1 MEKTLLK
8 IANTLIL
15 NTGTVLKSGL
25 LEGKMGIALYLFY
38 YSQLN
43 GNKSYHDF
51 AVELLNEISNELSKD
66 TISVT
71 FLYGLTGVAW
81 CINHLIE
88 NKFIEADEDI
98 LEDIDVSLKNIS
110 QSDFLTDIEKEC
122 PFCSKGIYFTEKNDK
137 ETVNNILNVLSM
149 QLSQNTGALPLSY
162 LNSIMYMLLC
172 GCDNPGIRN
181 SLINIIYL
189 KMVDS
194 IKNKQ
199 YTFPDAL
206 LLTNLVEQFIQIRDT
221 YFDCKEWEILLKQLD
236 YDNLAGIFNIG
247 IYDLIFNRVK
257 SNRSFILS
265 KLETMDI
272 ELEINSIVNDVGR
285 NPNLYNGLAGAGLTL
300 INYFGE

>member
-15 NTGTVLKSGL
+15 NTGTVLKLGL
-25 LEGKMGIALYLFY
+25 LEGNMGIALFLFH

-43 GNKSYHDF
+43 GNKLYRDF
-51 AVELLNEISNELSKD
+51 ADELLDEVSNNIMYTD
-66 TISVT
+66 FVN
-71 FLYGLTGVAW
+71 GLTGIAW

-98 LEDIDVSLKNIS
+98 LDEVDASLKNIS

-122 PFCSKGIYFTEKNDK
+122 PFCSKGIYFMGKNDI
-137 ETVNNILNVLSM
+137 EAVNNVLSILSQ
-149 QLSQNTGALPLSY
+149 QLSQNTRILPLSY
-162 LNSIMYMLLC
+162 LNSIMYMILC
-172 GCDNPGIRN
+172 GCDNPGFRN

-194 IKNKQ
+194 IKNKH

-206 LLTNLVEQFIQIRDT
+206 LLTSLVEQFKQIQDID
-221 YFDCKEWEILLKQLD
+221 FDCGKWKILLKQLD
-236 YDNLAGIFNIG
+236 YDNLAGIFNIS
-247 IYDLIFNRVK
+247 IYDLIFNRIK

-272 ELEINSIVNDVGR
+272 ELEINSIVKDVYR

-300 INYFGE
+300 INYFRELL